1 MNLVKFSIFITVITC
16 VVAAI
21 AINLVPEGL
30 QLPIHWNASGE
41 VDRMTNAATALIMP
55 PVLMVASLLILTVLK
70 HLEPRKENLTHS
82 LTAARAIIASVVVL
96 LAIIEAGYV
105 AIILGVEFEMHK
117 VILASVGLVLM
128 VAGNFM
134 SKTRSNFFIGIRTPW
149 TLSSDEVWRKTHRLG
164 GKLFMLA
171 GVITMLVA
179 PFANNEL
186 LKLVIPVVVVP
197 AALIPVGYS
206 WWLWRE
212 EQKKHP

>member
-41 VDRMTNAATALIMP
+41 VDRMTNATTALILP
-55 PVLMVASLLILTVLK
+55 PVLMIASILVLTVLK

-82 LTAARAIIASVVVL
+82 LTAARAIIASVVAL
-96 LAIIEAGYV
+96 LAIIEAGYL
-105 AIILGVEFEMHK
+105 AMLLGVEFEMHK

-128 VAGNFM
+128 VAGNYM

>member
-41 VDRMTNAATALIMP
+41 VDRMTNATTALIMP
-55 PVLMVASLLILTVLK
+55 PVLMIASLLVLTVLK

-82 LTAARAIIASVVVL
+82 LTAARAIIASVVAL
-96 LAIIEAGYV
+96 LAIIEAGYL
-105 AIILGVEFEMHK
+105 AMLLGVEFEMHK

-128 VAGNFM
+128 VAGNYM

>member
-1 MNLVKFSIFITVITC
+1 MNLVKFSIFITVITS

-41 VDRMTNAATALIMP
+41 VDRLTNAATALIMP